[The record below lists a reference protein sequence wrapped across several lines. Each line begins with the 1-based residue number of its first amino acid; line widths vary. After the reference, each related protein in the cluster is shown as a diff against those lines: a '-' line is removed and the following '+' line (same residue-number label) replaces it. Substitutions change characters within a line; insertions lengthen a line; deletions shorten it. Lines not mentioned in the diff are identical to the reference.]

1 MKLVN
6 EFLSDVMDETKQHYA
21 DRMNT
26 GTTKF
31 PQLADTYIITKRLAL
46 NEKLFRPDAQL
57 VIDAASIK
65 YVNSELSNT
74 DYMDIVQHIKSQIL

>member
-6 EFLSDVMDETKQHYA
+6 EFLNDVMDETKQHYA

-31 PQLADTYIITKRLAL
+31 PKLADTYIITTRLTM
-46 NEKLFRPDAQL
+46 NEKLFVPDAQL

-65 YVNSELSNT
+65 YINSELSST
-74 DYMDIVQHIKSQIL
+74 EYMDIVQHIKSQIL